1 MSNEP
6 LVLVVEDNEA
16 NQLLTRAV
24 LERDGYQVEVAG
36 TADEALEKLA
46 TTRPSL
52 ILMDIQLPGDDG
64 LSLTR
69 QLKAGPATADIPII
83 ALTAHAMPGDSQA
96 TIDSGCAGC
105 ITKPID
111 TTTFG
116 AQIREVLAS
125 GGGRTASLRDRS

>member
-1 MSNEP
+1 MSDAA

-16 NQLLTRAV
+16 NQLLVQAV
-24 LERDGYQVEVAG
+24 LERDGYQVEVAA

-46 TTRPSL
+46 RTRPSL

-64 LSLTR
+64 LCLTR

-96 TIDSGCAGC
+96 TTDAGCAGC

-111 TTTFG
+111 TTIFG
-116 AQIREVLAS
+116 AQIRKILAS
-125 GGGRTASLRDRS
+125 AGTGAGAP